1 MSISRTR
8 LKLGIAAAGAVAAA
22 VLVPGVASAQ
32 PGPLAS
38 TTCSAD
44 QIDAAIRAEAPQLAA
59 WLDENPEAKEKRE
72 AFWAK
77 SPEERQGVM
86 DNRDEKRE
94 AFRAMS
100 PEERQA
106 MSENRDRP
114 GKPSTSQRSVMS
126 EKAQVIA
133 DTCGNY

>member
-1 MSISRTR
+1 MRISRTR

-22 VLVPGVASAQ
+22 VLVPGVASAE
-32 PGPLAS
+32 PGALAG

-44 QIDAAIRAEAPQLAA
+44 QIDAALRAEAPKLAA
-59 WLDENPEAKEKRE
+59 WLDEHPEAKEKRE
-72 AFWAK
+72 AFWAM
-77 SPEERQGVM
+77 SPEERQDVI

-94 AFRAMS
+94 AFKAMS
-100 PEERQA
+100 PEEREA
-106 MSENRDRP
+106 ISADRDRP
-114 GKPSTSQRSVMS
+114 GKPSTSQRVVLS